1 MISNRV
7 MYVHANTSLGGN
19 YMSEQKKNT
28 MSDSLQDDNGI
39 EILKAVIKSKEG
51 LFRKA
56 FGSEK
61 MDIIVDDE
69 KITFPWFSIMDG
81 TEANAYS
88 TFIEHLCNHAKT
100 LKVFFILFQAA
111 ENRLFP
117 PSSGLLV
124 LWQDFKY
131 TKLN

>member
-19 YMSEQKKNT
+19 YMSVSIRRST
-28 MSDSLQDDNGI
+28 LDDNGI

-61 MDIIVDDE
+61 MDIIVD
-69 KITFPWFSIMDG
+69 
-81 TEANAYS
+81 N
-88 TFIEHLCNHAKT
+88 LC
-100 LKVFFILFQAA
+100 
-111 ENRLFP
+111 
-117 PSSGLLV
+117 
-124 LWQDFKY
+124 Y
-131 TKLN
+131 C